1 MSVHLV
7 MKLTRPAAGGEAQ
20 FEVDI
25 PTTATVLELKEQI
38 AGRAGMPKE
47 NVRLVCA
54 GRIWADTATVGSYEP
69 SAGSIV
75 HVLNNPQRAQPTAQE
90 QVPQVANPM
99 QQFLGGGS
107 MVPAATG
114 GDPMQQ
120 MMAQS
125 QQMMMQNPEMMQQ
138 MMNSP
143 MVQQMMSNPDT
154 MRAIIRMNPQLN
166 QLMEERPE
174 IARLLE
180 DPEMLQQSMRMAANP
195 ALMREMTRNA
205 DLAMGRLDAM
215 PGGHHALVQAHQ
227 EFADPLF
234 NALSGSN
241 SAEVA
246 ENAAAYAQ
254 QNEGNPNNE
263 ALPNPWGAPAAAPAA
278 AAASPATPALLAG
291 ATGNAAAGQN
301 PMAAMMQ
308 QMMGGRGALGATPP
322 AQAPAAGAFG
332 TPAAN
337 PMANMMQQMMSNPA
351 QMQQM
356 MNLSQQLFG
365 GAAGTAGTTPAA
377 QIQPA
382 AAAPAIPPAN
392 PMASIMQQMMNPAQ
406 QQIAASAPGAVATTT
421 PAANP
426 MAAMMQQMMSDPAQ
440 MQQMMAMTQQLMGG
454 GGMPGAGTAGY
465 AAPTAPT
472 VPAANPMAAMMQ
484 QLMGGGFPGAPAAAP
499 TDPAAQRLL
508 YANQLSQL
516 AAMGFTDEEACLRAL
531 VQHNGRVDAT
541 IDALLGAGN

>member
-1 MSVHLV
+1 
-7 MKLTRPAAGGEAQ
+7 MKLTRAPAGGEAQ
-20 FEVDI
+20 FEIDI
-25 PTTATVLELKEQI
+25 PTAATVLELKEQI
-38 AGRAGMPKE
+38 SDRAGMPKE
-47 NVRLVCA
+47 SVRLVCA
-54 GRIWADTATVGSYEP
+54 GRIWADATTVASYEP
-69 SAGSIV
+69 SSGSIV

-99 QQFLGGGS
+99 QQLLGGGS

-125 QQMMMQNPEMMQQ
+125 QQMMAQNPEMMQQ

-241 SAEVA
+241 SAAVA

-263 ALPNPWGAPAAAPAA
+263 ALPNPWGAPATAPAA
-278 AAASPATPALLAG
+278 AQGAPPATPAPLAG
-291 ATGNAAAGQN
+291 STGNAAAGQN
-301 PMAAMMQ
+301 QMAAMMQ
-308 QMMGGRGALGATPP
+308 QMMGGQGALGAMPP

-337 PMANMMQQMMSNPA
+337 PMGNMMQQMMSNPA

-356 MNLSQQLFG
+356 MNMSQQMFG

-382 AAAPAIPPAN
+382 AGAPAIPAAN
-392 PMASIMQQMMNPAQ
+392 PMAAMMQQMMNPAQ
-406 QQIAASAPGAVATTT
+406 QQTAGTAPGAVGTPT

-440 MQQMMAMTQQLMGG
+440 MQQIMAMRQQLTGG
-454 GGMPGAGTAGY
+454 GGMPAGGAAGY
-465 AAPTAPT
+465 AAPAAPT
-472 VPAANPMAAMMQ
+472 APAANPMAAMMQ
-484 QLMGGGFPGAPAAAP
+484 QLMGGGLAGAPAAAP
-499 TDPAAQRLL
+499 MDSAAQRLQ

-531 VQHNGRVDAT
+531 VQHNGRVDAAM
-541 IDALLGAGN
+541 DVLLGAGN